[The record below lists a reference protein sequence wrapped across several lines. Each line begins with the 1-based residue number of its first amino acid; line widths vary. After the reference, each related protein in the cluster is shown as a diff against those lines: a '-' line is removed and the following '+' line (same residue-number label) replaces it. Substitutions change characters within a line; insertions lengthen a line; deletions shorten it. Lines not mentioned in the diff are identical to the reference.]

1 MTPGQDVSPGALL
14 DTDWVI
20 DHFNGIA
27 TITRSIEELR
37 PLGLALSVISLAELY
52 EGVHY
57 SRNPAQSRAVLSRFL
72 STVTVLPVDDVVCD
86 IFGRERGKLRQ
97 QGTMIGDFDLLI
109 AATCLRHDLGIGT
122 NNRRHFE
129 MVEGLRIIEVT

>member
-1 MTPGQDVSPGALL
+1 MSPGALL

-27 TITRSIEELR
+27 TITRRIEELR

-57 SRNPAQSRAVLSRFL
+57 SRNPPRSREVLLRFL
-72 STVTVLPVDDVVCD
+72 DGVAVMPVDEEVCD
-86 IFGRERGKLRQ
+86 VFGRERGMLRQ
-97 QGTMIGDFDLLI
+97 QGRLIGDFDLLI
-109 AATCLRHDLGIGT
+109 AATCLRHDLTVCT

-129 MVEGLRIIEVT
+129 MVEGLRVVSVS

>member
-1 MTPGQDVSPGALL
+1 MTARFLL

-27 TITRSIEELR
+27 AITRRLEELR
-37 PLGLALSVISLAELY
+37 PAGLALSVISLAELY

-57 SRNPAQSRAVLSRFL
+57 ARDPAESRRVLSRF
-72 STVTVLPVDDVVCD
+72 TAAVTVVPVDDEVCD

-97 QGTMIGDFDLLI
+97 QGRTVGDFDLLI
-109 AATCLRHDLGIGT
+109 VATGIRHDLTICT

-129 MVEGLRIIEVT
+129 MVDGVRLIDIS